1 MSQLICKKYNL
12 SLIIRSHEC
21 KETGYEY
28 THDGRVLTV
37 FSASNYYE
45 SGSNNGAYIKIVSAN
60 EKPVIVQFCV
70 MKGKLDI
77 LIRILSGFEI
87 IMYFKGRELTRT
99 LSLRERVNAIE
110 SSAINHLLEKFA
122 VNKHRLIA
130 EYRNIDPLDTGL
142 ISLNDWCSVTGSVLD
157 LNLPWRTLHKKLVK
171 LNDKGEVFYHSAF
184 ADAKIETNLRKLVK
198 KF

>member
-1 MSQLICKKYNL
+1 M
-12 SLIIRSHEC
+12 
-21 KETGYEY
+21 
-28 THDGRVLTV
+28 

-70 MKGKLDI
+70 IKGNQ
-77 LIRILSGFEI
+77 IRLLHISGF
-87 IMYFKGRELTRT
+87 FKVNNLVFFEGRELTRT

-130 EYRNIDPLDTGL
+130 EYRNVDPNDTGL
-142 ISLNDWCSVTGSVLD
+142 VSLNEWCSVTGSVLE

-171 LNDKGEVFYHSAF
+171 LNDKGDVFYHSAF
-184 ADAKIETNLRKLVK
+184 ADAKIETNLRKLVRINI
-198 KF
+198 